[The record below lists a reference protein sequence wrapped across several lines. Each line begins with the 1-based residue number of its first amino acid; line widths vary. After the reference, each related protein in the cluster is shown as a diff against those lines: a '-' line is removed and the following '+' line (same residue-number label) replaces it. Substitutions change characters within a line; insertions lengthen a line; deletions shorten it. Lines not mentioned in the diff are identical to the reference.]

1 MDCRQRLAE
10 LSAFAVVN
18 QQSAKSV
25 DTELLRPACR
35 RQEAIARRATMNV
48 WAIDKDMPL
57 KLLLL
62 ELVHR
67 YGENTL
73 VLNTKEQHHQAID
86 LCTLNDSG
94 LSAYIYT
101 FGQNAGRY
109 GIDLRYP
116 ISAHNI
122 VGENENMTLD
132 QIIEIISTHLF
143 S

>member
-1 MDCRQRLAE
+1 
-10 LSAFAVVN
+10 
-18 QQSAKSV
+18 
-25 DTELLRPACR
+25 
-35 RQEAIARRATMNV
+35 MNV

-73 VLNTKEQHHQAID
+73 ALNTQEQHYQAID
-86 LCTLNDSG
+86 LCTLNDPS

-101 FGQNAGRY
+101 FGQTTGRY

-122 VGENENMTLD
+122 VGENENLTLD

>member
-1 MDCRQRLAE
+1 
-10 LSAFAVVN
+10 
-18 QQSAKSV
+18 
-25 DTELLRPACR
+25 
-35 RQEAIARRATMNV
+35 MNV
-48 WAIDKDMPL
+48 WAINKDLPL

-73 VLNTKEQHHQAID
+73 ALNTKEQHYQAID
-86 LCTLNDSG
+86 LCLLNAPT

-101 FGQNAGRY
+101 FGQNTGRY

-122 VGENENMTLD
+122 VGENENLTLD
-132 QIIEIISTHLF
+132 QIIEIIFTHLF
-143 S
+143 

>member
-1 MDCRQRLAE
+1 
-10 LSAFAVVN
+10 
-18 QQSAKSV
+18 
-25 DTELLRPACR
+25 
-35 RQEAIARRATMNV
+35 MNV
-48 WAIDKDMPL
+48 WAINKDITL

-73 VLNTKEQHHQAID
+73 SLKTQENHFQVID
-86 LCTLNDSG
+86 LCTLNDPA

-101 FGQNAGRY
+101 FGQNVGCY

-122 VGENENMTLD
+122 VGENENLTLD

>member
-1 MDCRQRLAE
+1 
-10 LSAFAVVN
+10 
-18 QQSAKSV
+18 
-25 DTELLRPACR
+25 
-35 RQEAIARRATMNV
+35 MNV
-48 WAIDKDMPL
+48 WAINKDIPL

-73 VLNTKEQHHQAID
+73 ALKEYEQHFQAID
-86 LCTLNDSG
+86 LCLLNDPN

-122 VGENENMTLD
+122 AGENENLTLD
-132 QIIEIISTHLF
+132 QIMEIISTHLF
-143 S
+143 

>member
-1 MDCRQRLAE
+1 
-10 LSAFAVVN
+10 
-18 QQSAKSV
+18 
-25 DTELLRPACR
+25 
-35 RQEAIARRATMNV
+35 MNV
-48 WAIDKDMPL
+48 WAIKKDTPL

-73 VLNTKEQHHQAID
+73 ALNTREQHYQAID
-86 LCTLNDSG
+86 LCTINDPT

-101 FGQNAGRY
+101 FGQCTGRY

-122 VGENENMTLD
+122 VGENEDLTLD

-143 S
+143 

>member
-1 MDCRQRLAE
+1 
-10 LSAFAVVN
+10 
-18 QQSAKSV
+18 
-25 DTELLRPACR
+25 
-35 RQEAIARRATMNV
+35 MNV
-48 WAIDKDMPL
+48 WAINKDMPL

-73 VLNTKEQHHQAID
+73 ALNNQEQHFQAIE
-86 LCTLNDSG
+86 LCTLNDSR

-101 FGQNAGRY
+101 FGQSTGRY
-109 GIDLRYP
+109 GIDLKYP

-122 VGENENMTLD
+122 VGENENLVLD
-132 QIIEIISTHLF
+132 QIIEIISIHLF

>member
-1 MDCRQRLAE
+1 
-10 LSAFAVVN
+10 
-18 QQSAKSV
+18 
-25 DTELLRPACR
+25 
-35 RQEAIARRATMNV
+35 MNV
-48 WAIDKDMPL
+48 WSIDKDTPL

-73 VLNTKEQHHQAID
+73 ALNNREQHFKAIE
-86 LCTLNDSG
+86 LCTLEDHS

-101 FGQNAGRY
+101 FGQNVGRY

-122 VGENENMTLD
+122 VGENENLTLD
-132 QIIEIISTHLF
+132 QIIEILSIHLF

>member
-1 MDCRQRLAE
+1 
-10 LSAFAVVN
+10 
-18 QQSAKSV
+18 
-25 DTELLRPACR
+25 
-35 RQEAIARRATMNV
+35 MNV
-48 WAIDKDMPL
+48 WAIKKDTPL

-73 VLNTKEQHHQAID
+73 ALNTREQHYQAID
-86 LCTLNDSG
+86 LCTINEPT

-101 FGQNAGRY
+101 FGQSKGHY

-122 VGENENMTLD
+122 VGENEDLTLD

>member
-1 MDCRQRLAE
+1 
-10 LSAFAVVN
+10 
-18 QQSAKSV
+18 
-25 DTELLRPACR
+25 
-35 RQEAIARRATMNV
+35 MNV
-48 WAIDKDMPL
+48 WAINKDIPL

-73 VLNTKEQHHQAID
+73 ALNSQEQHFKAID
-86 LCTLNDSG
+86 LCTLNDPR

-101 FGQNAGRY
+101 FGQTTDRY

-122 VGENENMTLD
+122 VGENENLTLD
-132 QIIEIISTHLF
+132 QIIEIISIHLF

>member
-1 MDCRQRLAE
+1 
-10 LSAFAVVN
+10 
-18 QQSAKSV
+18 
-25 DTELLRPACR
+25 
-35 RQEAIARRATMNV
+35 MNV
-48 WAIDKDMPL
+48 WAIDKDAPL

-73 VLNTKEQHHQAID
+73 VLINHDQHYQAIE
-86 LCTLNDSG
+86 LAPLNDYS

-101 FGQNAGRY
+101 FAQNRGRY

-116 ISAHNI
+116 INAHNI
-122 VGENENMTLD
+122 IGENENLTLE
-132 QIIEIISTHLF
+132 QTIEIINIHLF

>member
-1 MDCRQRLAE
+1 VA
-10 LSAFAVVN
+10 N

-35 RQEAIARRATMNV
+35 SQESLIFRAGMNV
-48 WAIDKDMPL
+48 WAIEKDIPL

-73 VLNTKEQHHQAID
+73 VLNNQEQHFQAID
-86 LCTLNDSG
+86 LCTVNEPNI
-94 LSAYIYT
+94 SAYIYT
-101 FGQNAGRY
+101 FGQNASRY
-109 GIDLRYP
+109 GIDLKYP
-116 ISAHNI
+116 ISMHNI
-122 VGENENMTLD
+122 VGENENLTLD

>member
-1 MDCRQRLAE
+1 
-10 LSAFAVVN
+10 
-18 QQSAKSV
+18 
-25 DTELLRPACR
+25 
-35 RQEAIARRATMNV
+35 MNV
-48 WAIDKDMPL
+48 WSINKDTPL

-73 VLNTKEQHHQAID
+73 GLNNQEQHFQAIE
-86 LCTLNDSG
+86 LCLLNDPS

-109 GIDLRYP
+109 GIDLKYP
-116 ISAHNI
+116 ISTNNI
-122 VGENENMTLD
+122 VGENENLSLD

>member
-1 MDCRQRLAE
+1 MA
-10 LSAFAVVN
+10 N

-25 DTELLRPACR
+25 DTELLRQTR
-35 RQEAIARRATMNV
+35 GSQQDLTVRDDMNV
-48 WAIDKDMPL
+48 WAIDKDVPL

-62 ELVHR
+62 ELVQR

-73 VLNTKEQHHQAID
+73 ALNNQEQHFQAIE
-86 LCTLNDSG
+86 LCPVTEPDI
-94 LSAYIYT
+94 SAYIFT

-109 GIDLRYP
+109 GIYLKYP

-122 VGENENMTLD
+122 VGENENLTLD
-132 QIIEIISTHLF
+132 QIIEILSTHLF

>member
-1 MDCRQRLAE
+1 
-10 LSAFAVVN
+10 
-18 QQSAKSV
+18 
-25 DTELLRPACR
+25 
-35 RQEAIARRATMNV
+35 MNV
-48 WAIDKDMPL
+48 WAIDKDIPL

-73 VLNTKEQHHQAID
+73 ALNTKEQHYQAID
-86 LCTLNDSG
+86 LCTLKEPT

-101 FGQNAGRY
+101 FGQNTGHY

-122 VGENENMTLD
+122 VGENENLTLD
-132 QIIEIISTHLF
+132 QIIEIISTHLL